1 MHDGGGVM
9 YPRNSVGEIGRVGVL
24 MVDNNG
30 L

>member
-9 YPRNSVGEIGRVGVL
+9 YLRNSVDEIGRVGVL
-24 MVDNNG
+24 MVDNG